1 MTKNKESEDDN
12 RRKKPEDDERGRG
25 GVFEKGDKNLLLFDL
40 FCV

>member
-1 MTKNKESEDDN
+1 MMCYWIPDQVGN
-12 RRKKPEDDERGRG
+12 DERGRG